1 MLGGLQYGDQKLT
14 PSFHTNVQRAKA
26 DSFTAPTPRTSSRKG
41 RGSKTQPANDTKSA
55 PTSRRATRASSIR
68 SVNNDEPPVEAPLTE
83 VGYPHHIF
91 LSKARGRWPRLSV
104 GVTVAD
110 GYWFPDVGAGAV
122 HGRWQ
127 RCIIIARNSELLA
140 GRRADQEPVRSIAV
154 PTADLSGISA
164 GCSVRCTCSCLPLG
178 NSI

>member
-104 GVTVAD
+104 GV
-110 GYWFPDVGAGAV
+110 DVG
-122 HGRWQ
+122 
-127 RCIIIARNSELLA
+127 
-140 GRRADQEPVRSIAV
+140 EPVPVRDG
-154 PTADLSGISA
+154 ADRLSVSPSSA
-164 GCSVRCTCSCLPLG
+164 LAQCTDGGSG
-178 NSI
+178 V